1 MRVKANVRNPACLR
15 PKPREDSRMAE
26 SEEIVIFTSISEEEQ
41 AEDLIMGLLD
51 RGLIL
56 SGTIFPNVRLYY
68 RWDKAINKDEEF
80 KILLK
85 AKRSNYRKIEEFI
98 QEQHHYIAPEVICID
113 ASFGSPE
120 FRKFIETKSARMG

>member
-1 MRVKANVRNPACLR
+1 
-15 PKPREDSRMAE
+15 MAE

-51 RGLIL
+51 RGLIM

-120 FRKFIETKSARMG
+120 FRTFIETKAARMG